1 MKNSIRKTSAREVG
15 NRIVVQSDD
24 GAVCFKLH
32 TTSLGLW
39 VERVRRRVDHQARL
53 VQSVVF
59 SDTIGFSRWCDA
71 DSVRFEY
78 PIVASNIKREGV
90 ALLEGPSSFSVESN
104 NHNGRW

>member
-39 VERVRRRVDHQARL
+39 VERVSRRVDHQARL

-90 ALLEGPSSFSVESN
+90 ALLEAHERTLPSARDHSEP
-104 NHNGRW
+104 